1 VVVVITGASAG
12 VGRATARAFAQR
24 GAKVGLLARAG
35 EGLDRA
41 REEAGTSIAIPT
53 DVANADEVERAAAV
67 VEGELGPI
75 DVWVNNA
82 VATVFSPLV
91 HVEPDEFRRATE
103 VTYLGTVYG
112 TMAALRRMR
121 PRNRGTIVQVGS
133 ALAYRS
139 IPLQAAYCG
148 AKAAMRG
155 FTDSVRCELIHDRSG
170 IHITMVQLPALNT
183 PQFEVGRTKLPRHPK
198 PVPPIYQPEVA
209 AEAIVWAASERRRE
223 VFVGGST
230 VVAVA
235 SNKVA
240 PWLGDLY
247 LARTGFDAQQTDEPV
262 EPGRRDNLFEPPPTD
277 HGAHG
282 IFDAEAKA
290 RSVQFWATK
299 HRDSLISAAAL
310 AAIALGR
317 RR

>member
-1 VVVVITGASAG
+1 VIVVITGASAG
-12 VGRATARAFAQR
+12 AGRATARAFAQR
-24 GAKVGLLARAG
+24 GAKLGLLARAG
-35 EGLDRA
+35 EGLDRT
-41 REEAGTSIAIPT
+41 REEAGASIAIPT
-53 DVANADEVERAAAV
+53 DVANAEEVERAAAV
-67 VEGELGPI
+67 VEDELGPI

-82 VATVFSPLV
+82 MATVFSPFV
-91 HVEPDEFRRATE
+91 DVEPDEFRRATE

-148 AKAAMRG
+148 AKAAIRG
-155 FTDSVRCELIHDRSG
+155 FSDSVRCELLHDRSR

-183 PQFEVGRTKLPRHPK
+183 PQFEVGRTKLPRHPR
-198 PVPPIYQPEVA
+198 PVAPIYQPEVA
-209 AEAIVWAASERRRE
+209 AEAIVWAALQRRRE
-223 VFVGGST
+223 VLVGGST
-230 VVAVA
+230 VVAVEG
-235 SNKVA
+235 NKLV

-247 LARTGFDAQQTDEPV
+247 LARTGAEAQQTDEPV
-262 EPGRRDNLFEPPPTD
+262 EADRRDNLFEPTPAD
-277 HGAHG
+277 QGAHG
-282 IFDAEAKA
+282 SFDAEAKA

>member
-1 VVVVITGASAG
+1 VIVVITGASAG
-12 VGRATARAFAQR
+12 AGRATARAFAQR
-24 GAKVGLLARAG
+24 GAKLGLLARAG
-35 EGLDRA
+35 EGLDRT
-41 REEAGTSIAIPT
+41 REEAGASIAIPT
-53 DVANADEVERAAAV
+53 DVANAEEVERAAAV
-67 VEGELGPI
+67 VEDELGPI

-82 VATVFSPLV
+82 MATVFSPFV
-91 HVEPDEFRRATE
+91 DVEPDEFRRATE

-148 AKAAMRG
+148 AKAAIRG
-155 FTDSVRCELIHDRSG
+155 FSDSVRCELLHDRSR

-183 PQFEVGRTKLPRHPK
+183 PQFEIGRTKLPRHPR
-198 PVPPIYQPEVA
+198 PVAPIYQPEVA
-209 AEAIVWAASERRRE
+209 AEAIVWAASQRRRE
-223 VFVGGST
+223 VLVGGST
-230 VVAVA
+230 VVAVGG
-235 SNKVA
+235 NKVV

-247 LARTGFDAQQTDEPV
+247 LARTGVEAQQTDEPV
-262 EPGRRDNLFEPPPTD
+262 EADRRDNLFEPTPAD
-277 HGAHG
+277 QGAHG
-282 IFDAEAKA
+282 IFDAEAKT

-310 AAIALGR
+310 AAVALGR

>member
-1 VVVVITGASAG
+1 LIVVITGASAG
-12 VGRATARAFAQR
+12 AGRATARAFAQR
-24 GAKVGLLARAG
+24 GAKLGLLARAG
-35 EGLDRA
+35 EGLDRT
-41 REEAGTSIAIPT
+41 REEAGASIAIPT
-53 DVANADEVERAAAV
+53 DVANAEEVERAAAV
-67 VEGELGPI
+67 VEDELGPI

-82 VATVFSPLV
+82 MATVFSPFV
-91 HVEPDEFRRATE
+91 DVEPDEFRRATE

-133 ALAYRS
+133 ALVYRS

-148 AKAAMRG
+148 AKAAIRG
-155 FTDSVRCELIHDRSG
+155 FSDSVRCELLHDRSR

-183 PQFEVGRTKLPRHPK
+183 PQFEVGRTKLPRHPR
-198 PVPPIYQPEVA
+198 PVAPIYQPEVA
-209 AEAIVWAASERRRE
+209 AEAIVWAASQRRRE
-223 VFVGGST
+223 VLVGGST
-230 VVAVA
+230 VVAVGG
-235 SNKVA
+235 NKVV

-247 LARTGFDAQQTDEPV
+247 LARTGVEAQQTDEPV
-262 EPGRRDNLFEPPPTD
+262 EADRRDNLFEPTPAD
-277 HGAHG
+277 QGAHG
-282 IFDAEAKA
+282 IFDAEAKT

-310 AAIALGR
+310 AAVALGR

>member
-1 VVVVITGASAG
+1 VIVVITGASAG
-12 VGRATARAFAQR
+12 AGRATARAFAQR
-24 GAKVGLLARAG
+24 GAKLGLLARAG
-35 EGLDRA
+35 EGLDRT
-41 REEAGTSIAIPT
+41 REEAGASIAIPT
-53 DVANADEVERAAAV
+53 DVANAEEVERAAAV
-67 VEGELGPI
+67 VEDELGPI

-82 VATVFSPLV
+82 MATVFSPFV
-91 HVEPDEFRRATE
+91 DVEPDEFRRATE

-148 AKAAMRG
+148 AKAAIRG
-155 FTDSVRCELIHDRSG
+155 FSDSVRCELLHDRSR

-183 PQFEVGRTKLPRHPK
+183 PQFEVGRTKLPRHPR
-198 PVPPIYQPEVA
+198 PVAPIYQPEVA
-209 AEAIVWAASERRRE
+209 AEAIVWAASQRRRE
-223 VFVGGST
+223 VLVGGST
-230 VVAVA
+230 VVAVGG
-235 SNKVA
+235 NKVV

-247 LARTGFDAQQTDEPV
+247 LARTGVEAQQTDEPV
-262 EPGRRDNLFEPPPTD
+262 EADRRDNLFEPTPAD
-277 HGAHG
+277 QGAHG
-282 IFDAEAKA
+282 IFDAEAKT

-310 AAIALGR
+310 AAVALGR